1 MIISS
6 SSSYYGTETDFM
18 EKYSFSDHLHNYAV
32 WTAARAVQRKFTTTS
47 NIKSA
52 IEASRLRDFA
62 ESLHEE
68 MSSDEFDTFHRE
80 TAHAM
85 IGFFNNHNVQA
96 SYGQAAKIIA
106 IYLKT
111 SVITRESGAGNIS
124 RIAHPP
130 IDNIL
135 LSRLNKEYPK
145 LIESK
150 IRWTQLDE
158 SAYFSL
164 MEMLRQLNF
173 DFFWEIE
180 RYWSPVQIE

>member
-1 MIISS
+1 MQ
-6 SSSYYGTETDFM
+6 YT
-18 EKYSFSDHLHNYAV
+18 FSDHLHNYAV

-62 ESLHEE
+62 ESLHEV
-68 MSSDEFDTFHRE
+68 MSAEEFDTFHRE
-80 TAHAM
+80 MAHSM
-85 IGFFNNHNVQA
+85 IGFLNGIKVKT

-111 SVITRESGAGNIS
+111 SVIIRESGAGTLS
-124 RIAHPP
+124 RMAHPP

-135 LSRLNKEYPK
+135 LSRLNKVYPT
-145 LIESK
+145 LVASK

-158 SAYFSL
+158 SEYFQL
-164 MEMLRQLNF
+164 IEKLRKINF

-180 RYWSPVQIE
+180 KYWSPVQIE

>member
-1 MIISS
+1 MQ
-6 SSSYYGTETDFM
+6 YT
-18 EKYSFSDHLHNYAV
+18 FSDHLHNYAV

-68 MSSDEFDTFHRE
+68 MSTDEFDAFHRD

-85 IGFFNNHNVQA
+85 IGFLNGIKVKT

-111 SVITRESGAGNIS
+111 SIIIRESGSGTLS

-135 LSRLNKEYPK
+135 LSRLVKVYPN
-145 LIESK
+145 LVESK
-150 IRWTQLDE
+150 IRWTQLEE
-158 SAYFSL
+158 SEYFQL
-164 MEMLRQLNF
+164 IVKFRQLNF
-173 DFFWEIE
+173 EYFWEIE
-180 RYWSPVQIE
+180 KYWSPVQIE

>member
-1 MIISS
+1 
-6 SSSYYGTETDFM
+6 M
-18 EKYSFSDHLHNYAV
+18 EYTFADHLHNYAV
-32 WTAARAVQRKFTTTS
+32 WTAARAVQRKFTTTV

-52 IEASRLRDFA
+52 IEVTRLRDFA

-68 MSSDEFDTFHRE
+68 MSTHEFDAFHRE

-85 IGFFNNHNVQA
+85 IGFLNRIKVNT

-111 SVITRESGAGNIS
+111 SVIIRESGAGTLS
-124 RIAHPP
+124 RMAHPP

-135 LSRLNKEYPK
+135 LSRLNKVYPTMVA
-145 LIESK
+145 SK

-158 SAYFSL
+158 SEYFKL
-164 MEMLRQLNF
+164 IEKLRQLNF
-173 DFFWEIE
+173 EYFWKIE
-180 RYWSPVQIE
+180 KYWSPVQIE